1 MATIKAIEGRSVHQI
16 QSGQVI
22 VDLCSVVKE
31 LVENSLDADVRFK
44 SNGLETI
51 EVQDNG
57 HGISPNDYETI
68 ALKHYTSKLSTYND
82 LSSLQTFGFRGEA
95 LSSLCALSKFH
106 ILTARATDG
115 PKGTRLD
122 FETSGKLKGTSVA
135 ASQKGTTVAVENL
148 FYNLPVRKR
157 ELEKNVKREYGKVLG
172 LLHAYACISVGVRFS
187 VSNQAAKGK
196 KVTVFSTK
204 ANPTTRENIANV
216 YGAKTLTAL
225 IPLDLKLEMTPT
237 TIGTQS
243 AKSWS
248 TQDDPHSRE
257 VRLDGH
263 ISRPVVGEGRQT
275 PDRQMFFVN
284 SRPCALPQV
293 SKAVNEVYKSFN
305 ITQSPFI
312 FANLVMDTN
321 AYDVNV
327 SPDKRTIM
335 LHDQTALLEALKE
348 ALIALFNEHD
358 QSVPQAQLG
367 MKKLGQFKP
376 LDFVRQ
382 SSTTRE
388 SESGGDARHAPS
400 EDHESNNGSS
410 SPRPDKEGDTSASLI
425 QQFVGRDATSRSQ
438 LPPAGEVRRKSVEA
452 SKDKQ
457 KLARF
462 LAKGDEEPGSQP
474 PGDTDDMQLDSS
486 PQSPVLPRAVQDFNE
501 RIASQEAKRKQPQEP
516 REPSPE
522 SAKDREQE
530 QSIAVIRTSSQK
542 NVQGPVQN
550 AFDRMRPKR
559 APAETATITIGDKT
573 TTMKIGTP
581 EAKRRR
587 IHTPKHG
594 LQGGLLP
601 SPGKKSG
608 FVSSLKLFQA
618 PGTQADDEDDEI
630 SDDASNGEEQEEK
643 SESGNE
649 ETPSS
654 SASEQAQEG
663 ENDVEMAESSDEA
676 SNVDAEEPV
685 ADTSEK
691 MDNNSEHHNGAEHE
705 GQNGE
710 DLPRAES
717 PLFVQQE
724 EDEDDEYLDEDEKKA
739 REDARVAEIIAKA
752 EENSARPS
760 NDNMKRATS
769 ILKGGVRK
777 TSTLQLIQH
786 LETSVSRIEQTL
798 SQLNEQLG
806 ACAKAAD
813 EDAVPSD
820 GKTDQTPEER
830 LSLTVSKSDFGR
842 MRIIG
847 QFNLGFILAVRP
859 AATNDD
865 TCRPTPPNLR
875 SSSSS
880 TPAPP
885 SSSSPT
891 SKSDDELFII
901 DQHASDEKINFERLS
916 TSTVLAPQRLVHPHP
931 LDLTAIEEETI
942 LAHPAA
948 FAANGFQ
955 LATDTSGDAPVGRRC
970 ALLGLPVSRETTFSV
985 ADLEELVTL
994 LGETS
999 LVEGAAAKGSRSSI
1013 PRPSKVRK
1021 MLAMRACRSSIMV
1034 GKTLTMRQME
1044 RVVRAMGEMDKPWN
1058 CPHGRPTM
1066 RHLASLKDWGGWREG
1081 DGVVGLQDGGGGRAV
1096 GQGTTK
1102 TTTTTGW
1109 GRFVRGERR
1118 GVE

>member
-1 MATIKAIEGRSVHQI
+1 MATIKAIEGRSVLPTRRFMPPMHMLTR
-16 QSGQVI
+16 
-22 VDLCSVVKE
+22 DCL
-31 LVENSLDADVRFK
+31 DVRFK
-44 SNGLETI
+44 NNGLEAI

-196 KVTVFSTK
+196 KVSVFSTK

-382 SSTTRE
+382 SSTTRG
-388 SESGGDARHAPS
+388 SESGGDARQAPS

-410 SPRPDKEGDTSASLI
+410 SPRADKETDTSASLI

-438 LPPAGEVRRKSVEA
+438 LPPAGDVRRKSVEA

-462 LAKGDEEPGSQP
+462 LAKGDEEPDSQP

-486 PQSPVLPRAVQDFNE
+486 PQSPVLSRAVQDFNE

-630 SDDASNGEEQEEK
+630 SDDASNGGEQEEK

-685 ADTSEK
+685 ADTSERRNK
-691 MDNNSEHHNGAEHE
+691 YSEHHNGAEHDE
-705 GQNGE
+705 QDGE

-760 NDNMKRATS
+760 NDNMKRATN
-769 ILKGGVRK
+769 ILKGGIKK

-859 AATNDD
+859 ATNDD
-865 TCRPTPPNLR
+865 TSRPTPNR
-875 SSSSS
+875 RSSSS
-880 TPAPP
+880 TPAP
-885 SSSSPT
+885 SSSSSSTT
-891 SKSDDELFII
+891 SKSDELFII

-916 TSTVLAPQRLVHPHP
+916 ATTVLAPQRLVHPHP

-970 ALLGLPVSRETTFSV
+970 ALLGLPVSRETTFAV
-985 ADLEELVTL
+985 ADLEELVAL
-994 LGETS
+994 LGESS
-999 LVEGAAAKGSRSSI
+999 LLESSSSPEGGRGRRSNI

-1034 GKTLTMRQME
+1034 GKTLTTRQME

-1066 RHLASLKDWGGWREG
+1066 RHLASLKDWAGWREG
-1081 DGVVGLQDGGGGRAV
+1081 DGVVGLGGGDGGRAV
-1096 GQGTTK
+1096 EG
-1102 TTTTTGW
+1102 TTTTTRTRTTGW
-1109 GRFVRGERR
+1109 GKFVRGERR